1 MRNSQV
7 PSLIEELAV
16 VEETLGDLLTRQ
28 LSSKLRLT
36 ELDYLLP
43 VGIADVRVGVFFH
56 CLERTEAFTISCQLS
71 HLKSIFWE
79 ILWASVDFC
88 TFNQFPRKSV
98 IESIV
103 NEPDRMLGG
112 W

>member
-7 PSLIEELAV
+7 PSLIEELAL
-16 VEETLGDLLTRQ
+16 VEETFGDLLTRQ

-36 ELDYLLP
+36 GLDYLLP
-43 VGIADVRVGVFFH
+43 VGIANVRVGISFH

-71 HLKSIFWE
+71 YLKSIFRE
-79 ILWASVDFC
+79 ILRASVDFC
-88 TFNQFPRKSV
+88 TFNQFSRKRV

-103 NEPDRMLGG
+103 NEPHRMLGS